1 MTFRQRLALSVAA
14 TVLAAVFAA
23 ALVVSV
29 PAQTTGIG
37 PVATSTAGVTNGAA
51 VQVVAANPSR
61 RAFQICAFTASIN
74 FAPVNPAGM
83 TPVVPSATVGI
94 PVAAGACF
102 ISATITNSGT
112 SGGVGA
118 AIQAIGVSGTAV
130 VTVLEY

>member
-37 PVATSTAGVTNGAA
+37 PVATSTAGVTTGAA
-51 VQVVAANPSR
+51 VQIIAANPSR
-61 RAFQICAFTASIN
+61 RAFQICAFSQSIN

-94 PVAAGACF
+94 PIAAGACF
-102 ISATITNSGT
+102 VSAPVTNSGT

-118 AIQAIGVSGTAV
+118 AFQAIGVSGTAV
-130 VTVLEY
+130 VTFMEY

>member
-29 PAQTTGIG
+29 PAQPTLIAPTATVTT
-37 PVATSTAGVTNGAA
+37 VTTATPIQIVGV
-51 VQVVAANPSR
+51 NPSR
-61 RAFQICAFTASIN
+61 RAFQICAATNPIL

-83 TPVVPSATVGI
+83 TAVTVSATVGI
-94 PVAAGACF
+94 PVAAGTCF
-102 ISATITNSGT
+102 ISANVTASGT

-118 AIQAIGVSGTAV
+118 ALNAISTGGNAPT
-130 VTVLEY
+130 TVLEY